1 MSYQIL
7 SFWVKLK
14 MNDSDFKIKSIGISD
29 RTTKN
34 KNMQNSIDQDDYFYH
49 QINKDALQVC
59 SR

>member
-7 SFWVKLK
+7 GFWVKLK

-49 QINKDALQVC
+49 
-59 SR
+59 